1 MTLIS
6 TVTDNANSYDLTSL
20 ANVKAELGISDTNSD
35 TLLARYITSASL
47 AAEQYCNRAFVV
59 ESIQDQFFSDER
71 SSLFRNGLEKL
82 QLSRWPINDLTSV
95 VENSV
100 TLVAN
105 TDFITD
111 VASGQLV
118 RIDSNGNL
126 RRWSVLP
133 IVVVYD
139 SGYDTIPGDIE
150 DAVIRMVT
158 RRFASK
164 GRDPNL
170 KQQNIPGVIEQSWW
184 IATGTD
190 SGNMSPDISDILD
203 NYRVPVVV

>member
-100 TLVAN
+100 TLVEN